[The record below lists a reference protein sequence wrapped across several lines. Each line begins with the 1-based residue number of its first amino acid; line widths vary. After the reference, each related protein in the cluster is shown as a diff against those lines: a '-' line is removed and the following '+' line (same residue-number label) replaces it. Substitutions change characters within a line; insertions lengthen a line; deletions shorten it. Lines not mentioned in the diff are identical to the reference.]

1 MVRRGGR
8 GAEVAGACVA
18 AALVWGTARA
28 AETGV
33 GGRVFLDANRNGRA
47 EPGEPGVAGVAVSDG
62 AQVAVTDTAG
72 AYRLARRP
80 EAPTP
85 VWICVP
91 RDHAASGPFWKAAGA
106 EGDVDFGL
114 TPQAQEE
121 DFTFIQITDTHIGR
135 ADLLQRFAEQTGT
148 YPVRIAFAVNTG
160 DLVGGVD
167 VVPPEKARSQYERYM
182 EAARFPMPLFNLPGN
197 HEHVGFNHKGADPK
211 HPYYGK
217 GLYPRL
223 LGPMHYSWDWA
234 GVHFVALD
242 GTSLPY
248 QERLGSNQLAW
259 LEADL
264 ALQPAGRPLVLFCH
278 QSIPSLRD
286 AKLLAELLQGRNVL
300 GAFCGHLHRT
310 FTATFAGFPVYHSGA
325 LSGAWWGGP
334 NIDGT
339 PQGFRLA
346 RFRDGRLKTVYT
358 NREGTYPVSIVAPLA
373 DTVQTGAVQVT
384 VSVTDFG
391 RPAEVDANYC
401 GQTVTLRPASRE
413 EHWSFWTGTLDTRA
427 ALDGDRTLTVTATCE
442 RAVSAFAIR
451 YLVDNGSPEA
461 YTARGPVTFRLQV
474 RGGIDAPGEVRVNGG
489 PLGEIPQGATNETV
503 LAFAILPERLRKCNR
518 VTVRAGRH
526 GQGWDRFSIGPAW
539 IEYQGKR
546 IHDLR
551 YASFERHGVGG
562 SRPADQREKILYYC
576 LP

>member
-1 MVRRGGR
+1 MVRRGRR
-8 GAEVAGACVA
+8 GIEFIGICVA
-18 AALVWGTARA
+18 IVFAWGMAQA
-28 AETGV
+28 AEGGV
-33 GGRVFLDANRNGRA
+33 GGRVVLDANRNGRA

-62 AQVAVTDTAG
+62 VQVVVTDASG

-80 EAPTP
+80 EATTP
-85 VWICVP
+85 IWICVP
-91 RDHAASGPFWKAAGA
+91 RDHAVSGSFWKAAGT

-114 TPQAQEE
+114 TPQAQDEA
-121 DFTFIQITDTHIGR
+121 FTFIHFTDTHIGR
-135 ADLLQRFAEQTGT
+135 GDLLKRFAEQTGT
-148 YPVRIAFAVNTG
+148 YPMRIAFAVNTG

-167 VVPPEKARSQYERYM
+167 FVPPEKAPAQYERYM

-197 HEHVGFNHKGADPK
+197 HEHVGINYKGADRE
-211 HPYYGK
+211 HPFYGK

-234 GVHFVALD
+234 GVHCVALD

-264 ALQPAGRPLVLFCH
+264 ALQPAEKPVLLFCH

-286 AKLLAELLQGRNVL
+286 ATLLAECLKGRNVL

-339 PQGFRLA
+339 PQGFRLVQ
-346 RFRDGRLKTVYT
+346 FRDGKVKTVYT
-358 NREGTYPVSIVAPLA
+358 NWEGAYPVSIVEPLA
-373 DTVQTGAVQVT
+373 DTVQTGAVKVT

-391 RPAEVDANYC
+391 RPAEIAANYC
-401 GQTVTLRPASRE
+401 GQPVALRLDSRE
-413 EHWSFWTGTLDTRA
+413 ELWSFWSGTLDTRTA
-427 ALDGDRTLTVTATCE
+427 FDGDCTLTVTAICE
-442 RAVSAFAIR
+442 QVSNTFAIR
-451 YLVDNGSPEA
+451 YLVENGRSGTYAAAEP
-461 YTARGPVTFRLQV
+461 ARLCLQV
-474 RGGIDAPGEVRVNGG
+474 RGGIDAPGEVQIHGE
-489 PLGEIPQGATNETV
+489 PLGSIPQGTTNETI
-503 LAFAILPERLRKCNR
+503 LAFAIPPERLRKLNR
-518 VTVRAGRH
+518 VTVLAARQ
-526 GQGWDRFSIGPAW
+526 GQGWDRFNIGPVW

-546 IHDLR
+546 IYDLR

-562 SRPADQREKILYYC
+562 THPADREKVLYYC